1 VTTLSFAVRSLQRAC
16 TAQAHV
22 ESPLGDVLLART
34 SAGLAGVWFIG
45 QKDHPGTLSASERR
59 DDPLLAATSAQ
70 LAEYFAGRR
79 NIFDL
84 ALDLQGTPFQCAVW
98 RALLSID
105 AGSTRSYADIA
116 MQIGAPTAARA
127 VGAAVGKNPLSVI
140 VPCHRVLGGS
150 GGLTGYAGGLD
161 RKRALLSL
169 EGVLPLAIIEAAWA

>member
-1 VTTLSFAVRSLQRAC
+1 
-16 TAQAHV
+16 
-22 ESPLGDVLLART
+22 
-34 SAGLAGVWFIG
+34 
-45 QKDHPGTLSASERR
+45 
-59 DDPLLAATSAQ
+59 
-70 LAEYFAGRR
+70 
-79 NIFDL
+79 
-84 ALDLQGTPFQCAVW
+84 VW